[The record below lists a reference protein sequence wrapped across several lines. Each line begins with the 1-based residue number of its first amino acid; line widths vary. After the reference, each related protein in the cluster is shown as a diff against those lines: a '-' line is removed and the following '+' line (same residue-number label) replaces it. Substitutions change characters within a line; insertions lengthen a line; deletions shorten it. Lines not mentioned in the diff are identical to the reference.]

1 MDHQKYCGS
10 LILSCHSTTD
20 TDTSVSDQDSAS
32 SSDVSPRDEF
42 KGDIY
47 EQMSAYDRNLWY
59 IHGHSYDLSGF
70 VEKHPGGRLAILSG
84 RGRDC
89 TALFE
94 SYHPWN
100 DRHRKVLRAYVPA
113 PPAPDPF
120 YEELKAE
127 VRAEF
132 PGGGKTTKMPWRTL
146 ITLSSLLCVM
156 FGLFF
161 GVRTPLACALSG
173 GIMATVG
180 TRLAHE
186 GGHYQVSCK
195 EWVNRLALF
204 LGYFLTGPS
213 MTWYYRHVISHHAH
227 TNQSSDVDVAYIW
240 IADMLP
246 GWLKVVALPGLSVG
260 VMFEIG
266 LKGMV
271 ELTVLRSVGGHPVD
285 WRLGGVLIE
294 SLVWFLVHYNFGP
307 SCLCYLC
314 MYAVAGTIFV
324 PCSQVAHA
332 ILYPDSQQHKSWARM
347 QIAESADFAT
357 DSELWFHLAFGLTT
371 QIEHHLFPGI
381 GHHCYD
387 KIRHIVKRACKKHG
401 VTHIDISAGKAFG
414 ALWYRWI
421 SGQPMP
427 LA

>member
-1 MDHQKYCGS
+1 MDQRKASTSQLS
-10 LILSCHSTTD
+10 LTSTTD
-20 TDTSVSDQDSAS
+20 CDS
-32 SSDVSPRDEF
+32 SSDEKASAGSSDITPREEF

-47 EQMSAYDRNLWY
+47 EQLTSYDQNLWY
-59 IHGHSYDLSGF
+59 IHGHAYDLSGF

-100 DRHRKVLRAYVPA
+100 DRHRKVLRGYGPA

-127 VRAEF
+127 VRVAF
-132 PGGGKTTKMPWRTL
+132 PGGGKTTKMPWRSL
-146 ITLSSLLCVM
+146 MCLSALLGVE
-156 FGLFF
+156 FWLFF
-161 GVRTPLACALSG
+161 GVRTPLACALAG
-173 GIMATVG
+173 FIMATVG

-186 GGHYQVSCK
+186 GGHYQISSK

-204 LGYFLTGPS
+204 SGYFLTGPS
-213 MTWYYRHVISHHAH
+213 MGWHYRHVISHHAH

-240 IADMLP
+240 IADLLP
-246 GWLKVVALPGLSVG
+246 AWLKILALPTLGVG
-260 VMFEIG
+260 AMFEIG
-266 LKGMV
+266 PRGILDMI
-271 ELTVLRSVGGHPVD
+271 VLRHVGGNPVD
-285 WRLGGVLIE
+285 WRIGGVLIE
-294 SLVWFLVHYNFGP
+294 SLLWLFVHYYFGP

-314 MYAVAGTIFV
+314 MYFVAGSVFV

-332 ILYPDSQQHKSWARM
+332 ILYPDSREHKSWARM
-347 QIAESADFAT
+347 QIAESADFAS

-371 QIEHHLFPGI
+371 QIEHHLFPGV

-387 KIRHIVKRACKKHG
+387 TIRHAVKRVCKKHG
-401 VTHIDISAGKAFG
+401 VPHIDISAKKAFG
-414 ALWYRWI
+414 ALWYRWV

>member
-10 LILSCHSTTD
+10 LSPSCHSTTD

-100 DRHRKVLRAYVPA
+100 DRHRKVLRAYGPA

-204 LGYFLTGPS
+204 LGYFFDWSINDLVLPTRNQPS
-213 MTWYYRHVISHHAH
+213 RAH
-227 TNQSSDVDVAYIW
+227 Q
-240 IADMLP
+240 
-246 GWLKVVALPGLSVG
+246 
-260 VMFEIG
+260 
-266 LKGMV
+266 
-271 ELTVLRSVGGHPVD
+271 
-285 WRLGGVLIE
+285 
-294 SLVWFLVHYNFGP
+294 
-307 SCLCYLC
+307 
-314 MYAVAGTIFV
+314 
-324 PCSQVAHA
+324 
-332 ILYPDSQQHKSWARM
+332 
-347 QIAESADFAT
+347 
-357 DSELWFHLAFGLTT
+357 SELGCGCGIHLDCRYAAWMAKSCGVARALSGCDVRNWV
-371 QIEHHLFPGI
+371 E
-381 GHHCYD
+381 
-387 KIRHIVKRACKKHG
+387 RHG
-401 VTHIDISAGKAFG
+401 
-414 ALWYRWI
+414 
-421 SGQPMP
+421 
-427 LA
+427 